1 MLSNS
6 ILIIKEWSVNGCP
19 RQYSKLTKLCN
30 VPIILEVLSVKKIIV
45 LITLLFLG
53 LHSTGAN
60 ADEASPA
67 FPYSLIDEVD
77 GKILDFKDNR
87 ILFLDS
93 SSALKIKDRSS
104 GNITTI
110 VQGKTPLAE
119 YSFLSPKG
127 AIFLEQSG
135 DVSTRGLY
143 EWRDNNL
150 VSLGKV
156 SRSLIVKGNYAVF
169 SDPGSSVYLRDL
181 NQGTNSMITSDAY
194 YGYDVAEN
202 GLVVWGGKDFLIYKH
217 LYGKTVRVTPAGSNY
232 RYTFPLT
239 DGINVIYK
247 AGSTSSSYY
256 GVKWERIGLPPTLIP
271 GFSFSFID
279 NYFPYADYQTNN
291 GYAAHEYFDDS
302 FFASEVVIIGR
313 EQTEQ
318 NGGYVDIR
326 HLPPYPDLTA
336 LGPQGDALL
345 GGNKYHRFSLNQT
358 FALPFN
364 SAKAFW
370 IGNNTFISDGGRLY
384 SAGFD
389 DDFTPPVTT
398 AGEIPLYSNTP
409 VTVSLTASDDKS
421 GVKETFYRLN
431 QGEAQSGNTF
441 TVSNEGSYDLEYSSV
456 DEKGTIELTKSQHFT
471 IDKTAPVT
479 KYTVTQVYGTDKP
492 VKYIKGYTF
501 TLSATDALS
510 GVKATYY
517 RINKGTWTIYEKP
530 VTLSGQGDQQFEFYS
545 VDNAGNAETHS

>member
-1 MLSNS
+1 M
-6 ILIIKEWSVNGCP
+6 
-19 RQYSKLTKLCN
+19 
-30 VPIILEVLSVKKIIV
+30 KKIII
-45 LITLLFLG
+45 LFSLLFLG

-60 ADEASPA
+60 AEEAISD
-67 FPYSLIDEVD
+67 FPHSLIDEVD
-77 GKILDFKDNR
+77 GKILDLKGNR

-93 SSALKIKDRSS
+93 SNTLKIKDRSS
-104 GNITTI
+104 GNTTTI
-110 VQGKTPLAE
+110 VQGKVPLAE
-119 YSFLSPKG
+119 YSFLSPTG

-135 DVSTRGLY
+135 DVSTRLMF

-181 NQGTNSMITSDAY
+181 NQGTNRLITSDAY
-194 YGYDVAEN
+194 YGYDVGEN
-202 GLVVWGGKDFLIYKH
+202 GLVVWGGKDFRIYKH
-217 LYGKTVRVTPAGSNY
+217 TNGKTAQITPANDSY

-247 AGSTSSSYY
+247 AGSASNSYY
-256 GVKWERIGLPPTLIP
+256 GIKWDRIGLPPTLIP
-271 GFSFSFID
+271 GYSFSYID

-291 GYAAHEYFDDS
+291 GYAAHEYFDDGYYTS
-302 FFASEVVIIGR
+302 NLVIIGR
-313 EQTEQ
+313 ERTDE
-318 NGGYVDIR
+318 NGTYADGH

-345 GGNKYHRFSLNQT
+345 GGNKYHRFSLNHT
-358 FALPFN
+358 FTLPFN
-364 SAKAFW
+364 SAIAFW
-370 IGNNTFISDGGRLY
+370 NGNNTYIADGGKLY
-384 SAGFD
+384 SVGFD

-398 AGEIPLYSNTP
+398 VSGLPLYSNSP
-409 VTVSLTASDDKS
+409 VTAVFAASDDKS

-431 QGEAQSGNTF
+431 QGQTESGSTL
-441 TVSNEGSYDLEYSSV
+441 TVSNEGSYELEYSSV
-456 DEKGTIELTKSQHFT
+456 DEKGTIEFTKSQHFT

-479 KYTVTQVYGTDKP
+479 KYTVTPVYGTDKP

-517 RINKGTWTIYEKP
+517 RVNKGSWTIYEKP
-530 VTLSGQGDQQFEFYS
+530 VALSGQGDQQFEFYS
-545 VDNAGNAETHS
+545 IDNAGNAESHSS